1 MNKSDNIK
9 IVIEQANWGVSVS
22 FNGQVIADTTQAIL
36 FYEGERAAVYYFPR
50 NDVRMDLCNKTL
62 HETHCRHKGEASY
75 WDITVGKKYVENA
88 LWSYEEPLAGAS
100 KIKDYIAFYMDK
112 LGTTYIEN
120 R

>member
-36 FYEGERAAVYYFPR
+36 YYEGEREAVYYFPR
-50 NDVRMDLCNKTL
+50 SDVRMDLCNKTM
-62 HETHCRHKGEASY
+62 HKTQCRHKGEASY
-75 WDITVGKKYVENA
+75 WDITVGKKYLEKA
-88 LWSYEEPLAGAS
+88 LWSYEEPIESAS
-100 KIKDYIAFYMDK
+100 KIKGYIAFYMDK